1 MASTITFTWLAA
13 GLLLASGRLDRVVT
27 PHSPDRATSS
37 LQHEGGGALTQ
48 NDLTSQEHEK
58 RSGMWWR
65 RDDALIIFEIDERRS
80 KELEAI
86 FQRTLPM
93 LKATRADVVRKEA
106 VLLELLA
113 NASTTNESAVI
124 QAVEDLES
132 SRRSLARAFTMM
144 QYHMY
149 LRLTSSQ
156 RAKVHAY
163 LNSHDEEP
171 ARPRSRR
178 SPP

>member
-13 GLLLASGRLDRVVT
+13 GLFLGSGR
-27 PHSPDRATSS
+27 PDLAVAPYSLHRATLHS
-37 LQHEGGGALTQ
+37 QHEYGGRQAQ
-48 NDLTSQEHEK
+48 SPPTSQEREK
-58 RSGMWWR
+58 RSQMWWR
-65 RDDALIIFEIDERRS
+65 RDDALIAFGIDERRS

-86 FQRTLPM
+86 FQQTLPM
-93 LKATRADVVRKEA
+93 LKTTRADVVRKEA

-113 NASTTNESAVI
+113 NASTTNESAVV

-132 SRRSLARAFTMM
+132 SRRSLARTFTMM

-163 LNSHDEEP
+163 LNNHGEEP
-171 ARPRSRR
+171 KRR

>member
-1 MASTITFTWLAA
+1 MASAITFTWLAA
-13 GLLLASGRLDRVVT
+13 GLFLASGRPDWAVT
-27 PHSPDRATSS
+27 PYS
-37 LQHEGGGALTQ
+37 LNRVTPYLQRECGGPQAQ
-48 NDLTSQEHEK
+48 SAPTSQEPEQ
-58 RSGMWWR
+58 RSHMWWR
-65 RDDALIIFEIDERRS
+65 SDDALTAFGIDERRS

-86 FQRTLPM
+86 FQQTLPM
-93 LKATRADVVRKEA
+93 LKTTRADVVRKEA

-113 NASTTNESAVI
+113 NASTTNESAVV

-132 SRRSLARAFTMM
+132 SRRSFARTFTMM

-163 LNSHDEEP
+163 LNSHGEEP
-171 ARPRSRR
+171 AKTRST
-178 SPP
+178 PQ

>member
-13 GLLLASGRLDRVVT
+13 GLFLGSGRPDLVVT
-27 PHSPDRATSS
+27 PYSLNRVTPHPQSECGGPQVQSHSTSP
-37 LQHEGGGALTQ
+37 ERERR
-48 NDLTSQEHEK
+48 SQ
-58 RSGMWWR
+58 MWWR
-65 RDDALIIFEIDERRS
+65 RDDALIAFGIDERRA

-86 FQRTLPM
+86 FQQTLPR
-93 LKATRADVVRKEA
+93 LKTTQAEMVRKEA

-113 NASTTNESAVI
+113 NASTTNESTVV

-132 SRRSLARAFTMM
+132 SRRSLARSFTMM

-163 LNSHDEEP
+163 LNNHGEDP
-171 ARPRSRR
+171 TK
-178 SPP
+178 

>member
-13 GLLLASGRLDRVVT
+13 GLFLASGRPDLVVT
-27 PHSPDRATSS
+27 PNSLHRVTPHPQPECTGPQAQSPP
-37 LQHEGGGALTQ
+37 
-48 NDLTSQEHEK
+48 TSQEREK
-58 RSGMWWR
+58 RSQMWWR
-65 RDDALIIFEIDERRS
+65 RDDALIAFGIDERRS

-86 FQRTLPM
+86 FQRTLPRM
-93 LKATRADVVRKEA
+93 KTTRAEVVRKEA

-113 NASTTNESAVI
+113 NASTTNESAVV

-132 SRRSLARAFTMM
+132 SRRSLARTFTMM

-149 LRLTSSQ
+149 LRLTSAQ
-156 RAKVHAY
+156 RARVHAY
-163 LNSHDEEP
+163 LNDHGEEP
-171 ARPRSRR
+171 KPR

>member
-1 MASTITFTWLAA
+1 
-13 GLLLASGRLDRVVT
+13 
-27 PHSPDRATSS
+27 
-37 LQHEGGGALTQ
+37 
-48 NDLTSQEHEK
+48 
-58 RSGMWWR
+58 
-65 RDDALIIFEIDERRS
+65 
-80 KELEAI
+80 
-86 FQRTLPM
+86 
-93 LKATRADVVRKEA
+93 
-106 VLLELLA
+106 LELLA
-113 NASTTNESAVI
+113 NASTTNESAVV

-163 LNSHDEEP
+163 LKNHDEET
-171 ARPRSRR
+171 ARPHSRR

>member
-13 GLLLASGRLDRVVT
+13 GLFLASGRPDLAVTPYSLDRVT
-27 PHSPDRATSS
+27 PHSRRECSGPQAQSPPP
-37 LQHEGGGALTQ
+37 
-48 NDLTSQEHEK
+48 SQAREQ
-58 RSGMWWR
+58 RSQMWWR
-65 RDDALIIFEIDERRS
+65 RDDALIAFGIDEPLS

-86 FQRTLPM
+86 FQRTLPRM
-93 LKATRADVVRKEA
+93 KTTRAEVVRKEA
-106 VLLELLA
+106 VLLELFA
-113 NASTTNESAVI
+113 NASTTNESTVV

-132 SRRSLARAFTMM
+132 SRRSLSRTFTMM

-149 LRLTSSQ
+149 RRLTSSQ

-163 LNSHDEEP
+163 LNNHGEEP
-171 ARPRSRR
+171 RRR

>member
-13 GLLLASGRLDRVVT
+13 GLFLASGRPDLAVTPYSLDRVM
-27 PHSPDRATSS
+27 PHPRRDCSGPQAQS
-37 LQHEGGGALTQ
+37 AP
-48 NDLTSQEHEK
+48 TSQEREK
-58 RSGMWWR
+58 RSQMWWR
-65 RDDALIIFEIDERRS
+65 RDDALIAFGIDERRS

-86 FQRTLPM
+86 FQQTIPR
-93 LKATRADVVRKEA
+93 LKTTRAEVLRKEA

-113 NASTTNESAVI
+113 NASTTNESAVV

-132 SRRSLARAFTMM
+132 SRRSLARTFTMM

-163 LNSHDEEP
+163 LNNHGEEP
-171 ARPRSRR
+171 KRR

>member
-13 GLLLASGRLDRVVT
+13 GLFLASGRPDLAVT
-27 PHSPDRATSS
+27 PYSLNGATPHPQPECGVPQAQSPP
-37 LQHEGGGALTQ
+37 
-48 NDLTSQEHEK
+48 TSQAREK
-58 RSGMWWR
+58 RSQMWWR
-65 RDDALIIFEIDERRS
+65 RDDAITAFGIDERRS

-86 FQRTLPM
+86 FQQTLPM
-93 LKATRADVVRKEA
+93 LKTTRAEVVRKEA

-113 NASTTNESAVI
+113 NASTTNESTVVH
-124 QAVEDLES
+124 AVEDLES
-132 SRRSLARAFTMM
+132 SRRSLTRTFTMM

-163 LNSHDEEP
+163 LNSHGEEP
-171 ARPRSRR
+171 KRR